1 MEINFVPDSHGGNR
15 HSVRMSVQI
24 AGAQNRVLCEIDH
37 FFCLIQGQFTGLA
50 AERTM
55 SGAFFLIR
63 SRFSRGSDGA
73 ERGKTAGN
81 KDFSSSLLL

>member
-1 MEINFVPDSHGGNR
+1 MEINFVSDSHGGNR

-24 AGAQNRVLCEIDH
+24 AGAENRVFREIDH

-55 SGAFFLIR
+55 GGAFFLIR
-63 SRFSRGSDGA
+63 GRFGCRGDSA
-73 ERGKTAGN
+73 ECGKTAGN
-81 KDFSSSLLL
+81 KDFSSS